1 MKKQVLYCGAILLV
15 TLFLSSCMWFGVE
28 EEQVEVP
35 AGIEGSSVEY
45 ENYASCVEQ
54 CSSCEENCLN
64 SVYYVKAV
72 QEGDTKSCARIVS
85 QTLRED
91 CEQTLLATE
100 AIEQLNKEKCMM
112 LTEEAMQESCLVH
125 VAAEAAVQSSS
136 SDKCSESPDAE
147 RCEAIFYKD
156 MALLNNDRTYCD
168 KLVDEEKKAVC
179 YLLVSEE
186 ESSSEEI

>member
-1 MKKQVLYCGAILLV
+1 MFLV
-15 TLFLSSCMWFGVE
+15 IFLSGCAWFGAE

-45 ENYASCVEQ
+45 EQYASCVEQ
-54 CSSCEENCLN
+54 CGSCEENCLN

-72 QEGDTKSCARIVS
+72 QEGDTRNCARIVS

-100 AIEQLNKEKCMM
+100 AVEQLNKEKCLM
-112 LTEEAMQESCLVH
+112 LTEEAMKENCLVH

-136 SDKCSESPDAE
+136 PEKCSESPDVE

-156 MALLNNDRTYCD
+156 MALLNNDAIYCD
-168 KLVDEEKKAVC
+168 KLEDEEKKAAC
-179 YLLVSEE
+179 YLLVN
-186 ESSSEEI
+186 ES